1 MHIDK
6 VIEAGSK
13 FSKDTE
19 EKLIQKM
26 DTTLKNREEYLSNLL
41 LRLKDHVRANPLM
54 FIRLLSNKL
63 NGSKWF
69 AGCAQHNACWKNP
82 NHFQTEMWIFHLK

>member
-1 MHIDK
+1 MVWQKIHIDK
-6 VIEAGSK
+6 VIEASSK

-41 LRLKDHVRANPLM
+41 QRLKDHVNANAL
-54 FIRLLSNKL
+54 FFNRLLSNKL
-63 NGSKWF
+63 NNSK
-69 AGCAQHNACWKNP
+69 
-82 NHFQTEMWIFHLK
+82 